1 MGKCVIDKA
10 YYNALADNFDTLGA
24 HSMTGSKLAS
34 VDKVSQSMVSALV
47 SSNVRDECNA
57 DFNDVRRHALEY
69 YYMFDDPQ
77 LIVDAANFLN
87 NIEYVNYKGIDYY
100 EFLVFAEAIK
110 SKTGVCKEPKQ
121 IVFPESLKHT
131 SSIFAAHEVAHMLK
145 ERNPKECKEIIYF
158 GEVIPMLMELIIAY
172 SYEYGSKE
180 SVFAQ
185 RSKMIK
191 HSCKSFNELYR
202 TYKELS
208 IAEDKKVYE
217 TALSEAGTYVNSFYY
232 TLALFALYIA
242 NKDFVL
248 RLVSNV
254 LNCRCTTSDILRYI
268 STMDIERLY
277 ETGLEEF
284 NYSI

>member
-1 MGKCVIDKA
+1 MQSHEFIIEDLKYKIIRTKEPEVTVLSAKNKSVITIPK
-10 YYNALADNFDTLGA
+10 
-24 HSMTGSKLAS
+24 
-34 VDKVSQSMVSALV
+34 
-47 SSNVRDECNA
+47 
-57 DFNDVRRHALEY
+57 
-69 YYMFDDPQ
+69 
-77 LIVDAANFLN
+77 
-87 NIEYVNYKGIDYY
+87 YVNYKGIDYY
-100 EFLVFAEAIK
+100 EFLVFAGAIK
-110 SKTGVCKEPKQ
+110 SKTGVCKEPKKF
-121 IVFPESLKHT
+121 VFPVSLKHT

-145 ERNPKECKEIIYF
+145 ERNPRECKEIIYF

-232 TLALFALYIA
+232 TLALSTLYIV
-242 NKDFVL
+242 NKD
-248 RLVSNV
+248 
-254 LNCRCTTSDILRYI
+254 DKYIRY
-268 STMDIERLY
+268 
-277 ETGLEEF
+277 
-284 NYSI
+284 

>member
-69 YYMFDDPQ
+69 YYMFDNPQ

-87 NIEYVNYKGIDYY
+87 NIENVNYKGIDYY
-100 EFLVFAEAIK
+100 EFLVFAGGFM
-110 SKTGVCKEPKQ
+110 SKTGVCKEPKKF
-121 IVFPESLKHT
+121 VFPVSLKHT

-145 ERNPKECKEIIYF
+145 ERNPRECKEIIYF